1 MPKYSRTKK
10 YEELRNKLQS
20 DNEANISSKELSEYA
35 NRLNK
40 IDANNF
46 ASMNTNVDNINHD
59 PIHRR
64 KEVNF
69 DSGNDIINNQENTKN
84 NDFNNEYL
92 DEYIDEVKQYMMDK
106 GLMVSDNTQQNIL
119 RELKG
124 ERPKKKVEIENNI
137 NEDKTTQQDTMEV
150 PSFAN
155 QTLPSEF
162 NDISIEDI
170 KKRDNITSEMRKVV
184 NSQPKYDFFDD
195 SDSYDTISNLESSLA
210 QEKTAREKLVNET
223 TQMRAQL
230 DEYEDN
236 LTDVNDK
243 MQHTNRILNFV
254 LVVLIFALVIVL
266 AVILYMVLL
275 NKGTI

>member
-40 IDANNF
+40 IDAETFESMKTNN
-46 ASMNTNVDNINHD
+46 DNINHD

-64 KEVNF
+64 R
-69 DSGNDIINNQENTKN
+69 ENTFNQDN
-84 NDFNNEYL
+84 NLNFAVKDDKYNNNFNNEYL

-106 GLMVSDNTQQNIL
+106 GLMASENTQQNIL

-124 ERPKKKVEIENNI
+124 ERPKKSYEAPAA
-137 NEDKTTQQDTMEV
+137 NEAPTTIKDTMEV

-155 QTLPSEF
+155 QSLPSEY
-162 NDISIEDI
+162 NNISVDDLQ
-170 KKRDNITSEMRKVV
+170 KRDRISTEMKKVINSE
-184 NSQPKYDFFDD
+184 PKYDFFDD
-195 SDSYDTISNLESSLA
+195 SDSYDTISNLETSLA
-210 QEKTAREKLVNET
+210 QEKTAREKLVSET

-254 LVVLIFALVIVL
+254 LVVLIFALLIVL

>member
-46 ASMNTNVDNINHD
+46 ASMSTNVDNINHD

-64 KEVNF
+64 KEVSYDNDTLSTF
-69 DSGNDIINNQENTKN
+69 DNNKN

-124 ERPKKKVEIENNI
+124 ERPKKKVDIEQKVDDSNT
-137 NEDKTTQQDTMEV
+137 KQDTMEV

-170 KKRDNITSEMRKVV
+170 KKRDNITSEMKKVV

>member
-40 IDANNF
+40 IDANSF
-46 ASMNTNVDNINHD
+46 ESMKTNNDNINHD

-64 KEVNF
+64 KESVFGTDNIASANK
-69 DSGNDIINNQENTKN
+69 DDKYNN
-84 NDFNNEYL
+84 FNNEYL
-92 DEYIDEVKQYMMDK
+92 DEYIDEVKQYMMEK
-106 GLMVSDNTQQNIL
+106 GLMVTDNTQQNIL

-124 ERPKKKVEIENNI
+124 ERPKKAFEPQPTPSEASKPML
-137 NEDKTTQQDTMEV
+137 DTMEV

-155 QTLPSEF
+155 QVMPSEY
-162 NDISIEDI
+162 NNISLDDIE
-170 KKRDNITSEMRKVV
+170 KRDRITTEMKKVMTSE
-184 NSQPKYDFFDD
+184 PKYDFFDD

-210 QEKTAREKLVNET
+210 QEKTAREKLVSET

-236 LTDVNDK
+236 LTDVSDK

-254 LVVLIFALVIVL
+254 LVVLIFALFIVL
-266 AVILYMVLL
+266 GVILYMVLL